1 MCSREHGYEDD
12 RFENVVSQ
20 TFHCPICLNVFKD
33 PVMCQGNQH
42 YFCRPCITRH
52 LENSQTCPSCQEELT
67 LETLNKAPRILM
79 DYFSE
84 LNIRCDYFSRG
95 CEQFVQLGDLERH
108 VKDCGFTPVLCS
120 NEGCVV
126 EMNKRDRTH
135 HETEVCEFR
144 KVKCHDCS
152 EIRKEVNEVKVNLNE
167 VKMNL
172 IEQTQKLDEM
182 KTNMATITANLDKMD
197 GIKQK
202 VDELAALPANIEKMK
217 EDITRKVET
226 TISNKMDGIK
236 QKVDELAAPP
246 ANVEKMKE
254 DITKKVEGTDND
266 TNKIK
271 PSVVVAGGFSEGH
284 LNLRSA
290 EQFDWSIRK
299 WSPLQPMKECRVQ
312 ASSFV
317 YKNQLTVAGG
327 MSEHRTIDS
336 MEKINIEPIMNSTQ
350 WSYSPTKLHSKLS
363 GHSCVVYN
371 ERLITI
377 GGYDN
382 IAGVP
387 SDSINELFLVQPYTR
402 KLLSRMPEPRCYHCA
417 QLCNDKM
424 FVFGGK
430 KFAMCFLDCI
440 ASVLMYDINKK
451 ECKQMVPLPFG
462 VSEMAT
468 VRWGDNV
475 VVIGGV
481 DKNGKTLNTVVIYN
495 VETGKSH
502 MLPEMKCKRQGCTA
516 VVSQGA
522 IVVMGGSDEHGK
534 VLTSVECFTFDHYS
548 WEDLPPMNEA
558 RYKATA
564 VGW

>member
-1 MCSREHGYEDD
+1 MCSREQGYEDD

-20 TFHCPICLNVFKD
+20 NFHCPICLNVFKD
-33 PVMCQGNQH
+33 PVMCQRNQH

-52 LENSQTCPSCQEELT
+52 LENSQRCPSCQEELT
-67 LETLNKAPRILM
+67 LETLTKAPRILM

-95 CEQFVQLGDLERH
+95 CVEFIQLGDLERH

-152 EIRKEVNEVKVNLNE
+152 EIRKEVDEIKVNL
-167 VKMNL
+167 M
-172 IEQTQKLDEM
+172 EQTQKLDEM
-182 KTNMATITANLDKMD
+182 KTNMATMSAKLDKMD

-202 VDELAALPANIEKMK
+202 VDELAALPANIENMK
-217 EDITRKVET
+217 EDMMRKVET
-226 TISNKMDGIK
+226 TISNKMEGVR
-236 QKVDELAAPP
+236 QKVDQLAALP
-246 ANVEKMKE
+246 ANIEKMKE
-254 DITKKVEGTDND
+254 DIMRKVEGTEND
-266 TNKIK
+266 TVKIK
-271 PSVVVAGGFSEGH
+271 PSIVVAGGTSEGYR
-284 LNLRSA
+284 NLRSV
-290 EQFDWSIRK
+290 ELFDWSKGK
-299 WSPLQPMKECRVQ
+299 WSPLQPMKECRSR

-317 YKNQLTVAGG
+317 YKDQLTVAGG
-327 MSEHRTIDS
+327 MSDHGVIDT
-336 MEKINIEPIMNSTQ
+336 MEKIDINPIMNSTK
-350 WSYSPTKLHSKLS
+350 WSDSPAKLPSKLL
-363 GHSCVVYN
+363 GHSSVVYN

-377 GGYDN
+377 GGHH
-382 IAGVP
+382 GTLGPP
-387 SDSINELFLVQPYTR
+387 SDSINEVFLVQPYTR

-417 QLCNDKM
+417 QLFNDKI
-424 FVFGGK
+424 FVFGGRK
-430 KFAMCFLDCI
+430 VLYSNDCI

-451 ECKQMVPLPFG
+451 ECKQMAPLPFA
-462 VSEMAT
+462 VCEMAT

-475 VVIGGV
+475 IVIGGA
-481 DKNGKTLNTVVIYN
+481 DKDGKVLNTVVIYN
-495 VETGKSH
+495 VQTGKSH
-502 MLPEMKCKRQGCTA
+502 MLPEMKCKRKGCTA

-522 IVVMGGSDEHGK
+522 IVVMGGRDERGTF
-534 VLTSVECFTFDHYS
+534 LTSEECFAFDRYS

-558 RYKATA
+558 RYSATA

>member
-1 MCSREHGYEDD
+1 MCSREQGYEDD

-20 TFHCPICLNVFKD
+20 NFHCPICLNVFKD
-33 PVMCQGNQH
+33 PVMCQRNQH
-42 YFCRPCITRH
+42 SFCRPCITRH
-52 LENSQTCPSCQEELT
+52 LENSQRCPSCQEELT
-67 LETLNKAPRILM
+67 LETLNKTPRILT

-84 LNIRCDYFSRG
+84 LKIRCDYFSRG
-95 CEQFVQLGDLERH
+95 CLEFVQLGDLERH

-152 EIRKEVNEVKVNLNE
+152 EIRKEVDEIKVNLNE

-172 IEQTQKLDEM
+172 MGQTQKLDEM
-182 KTNMATITANLDKMD
+182 KTNMTTISAKLDKMD

-202 VDELAALPANIEKMK
+202 VDEMAALPANIEKIQ
-217 EDITRKVET
+217 EDIMR
-226 TISNKMDGIK
+226 
-236 QKVDELAAPP
+236 
-246 ANVEKMKE
+246 
-254 DITKKVEGTDND
+254 KVEGTENN

-271 PSVVVAGGFSEGH
+271 PSIVVAGGQSKGYRK
-284 LNLRSA
+284 LRSA
-290 EQFDWSIRK
+290 ELFDWSK
-299 WSPLQPMKECRVQ
+299 KTWSPLQPMKECRAG

-317 YKNQLTVAGG
+317 YKDQLTVAGG
-327 MSEHRTIDS
+327 WSDNGMIDTI
-336 MEKINIEPIMNSTQ
+336 ENININPIMDSTQ
-350 WSYSPTKLHSKLS
+350 WSHSPAKLPRKLS

-377 GGYDN
+377 DGYECRLGP
-382 IAGVP
+382 A
-387 SDSINELFLVQPYTR
+387 SDSINEVLLLQPYTR

-417 QLCNDKM
+417 QLFNDKI
-424 FVFGGK
+424 FVFGGRESSWNYK
-430 KFAMCFLDCI
+430 DCT

-451 ECKQMVPLPFG
+451 ECKQMAPLPIA

-475 VVIGGV
+475 IVIGGA
-481 DKNGKTLNTVVIYN
+481 DKDGNALNIVVIYN
-495 VETGKSH
+495 VQTGKSH
-502 MLPEMKCKRQGCTA
+502 MLPEMKCKRKGCTA

-522 IVVMGGSDEHGK
+522 IVVMGGSDEHGN
-534 VLTSVECFTFDHYS
+534 VLTSVECFTFDRYS